1 MAPRRPTA
9 PAVAAPRGSKDEPPG
24 LVAEA
29 LARVAV
35 SSRLAVEHDRPDLAE
50 RLVAARSRL
59 TERAIPV
66 VAVGEFKRGKSTL
79 VNALLRRSVCPVD
92 ADIVTAVPTLIRYG
106 DTAGAT
112 AFYRQDSP
120 DPDGPSPPPRERALS
135 IADIESAVSEL
146 DRDAG
151 PRPTSVEVRLP
162 HPLLRSGLCLVD
174 TPGVGGLDS
183 AHGLITLGALD
194 EAQAVLF
201 VTDASQEFT
210 APEMQFLQ
218 MVVQRCPM
226 AACVVTK
233 TDLFPHWRK
242 IVALDQAHL
251 ARAGLDLEVL
261 GVSSFL
267 RLRPDQD
274 AALTEESGFRPLIRF
289 LAAVVSGGA
298 ERAARAADADVAF
311 VAAQLGRQ
319 VEAERQVVSRP
330 QETEQV
336 VRQLTTARARTERLS
351 SPSAGWQQVLTDRVQ
366 DLVTDVDHELQR
378 RLRSVTR
385 DVEEVIDR
393 GDPKDD
399 WPDVEAWLRR
409 EVAAEAVAT
418 YDTMRT
424 RAEAVVT
431 EVASQFDL
439 EAGATLEFR
448 TTAPVAHADEV
459 DLGGLDALGP
469 GGRFGTAMTAVRSG
483 AFVPMALFAAAGQ
496 LPTAVAGI
504 AVAAVL
510 APISLMIFG
519 AIIVKTVRDERLR
532 QLVHRR
538 QLAKAAAR
546 RYLDEISF
554 RVGKDC
560 RDALRQ
566 LQRRLRDEFQDR
578 AAAMHRS
585 SVATLAAAQGAVGL
599 TDAERTARSR
609 SLAQRAAEL
618 RRLQGGS
625 VVAGA
630 RADDRA
636 VARA

>member
-1 MAPRRPTA
+1 M
-9 PAVAAPRGSKDEPPG
+9 
-24 LVAEA
+24 
-29 LARVAV
+29 
-35 SSRLAVEHDRPDLAE
+35 EHDRPDLAE
-50 RLVAARSRL
+50 RLVAARARL

-66 VAVGEFKRGKSTL
+66 VAVGEFKRGKSSL

-92 ADIVTAVPTLIRYG
+92 ADIVTAVPTLVRYG
-106 DTAGAT
+106 DPAGAT
-112 AFYRQDSP
+112 AYYRQDAP
-120 DPDGPSPPPRERALS
+120 DPDRPSPPPRAQALS
-135 IADIESAVSEL
+135 IPELATAVSEL

-218 MVVQRCPM
+218 MVVQRCPV

-233 TDLFPHWRK
+233 TDLYPQWRQ
-242 IVALDQAHL
+242 IVALDEAHL
-251 ARAGLDLEVL
+251 ARAGLDLQVM

-267 RLRPDQD
+267 RLRPEQD
-274 AALTEESGFRPLIRF
+274 ATLTEESGFRPVIRF
-289 LAAVVSGGA
+289 LATVVSGGA
-298 ERAARAADADVAF
+298 ERAAAAAAADVAF

-319 VEAERQVVSRP
+319 VEAERRVVARP

-336 VRQLTTARARTERLS
+336 VEKLTTARARTERLA
-351 SPSAGWQQVLTDRVQ
+351 SPSAGWQQVLNDRVQ

-378 RLRSVTR
+378 RLRSVAR

-418 YDTMRT
+418 YDTMRA
-424 RAEAVVT
+424 RADAVVT

-439 EAGATLEFR
+439 EAGAPLSFDV
-448 TTAPVAHADEV
+448 TAPVAHADDV
-459 DLGGLDALGP
+459 DFGGLGPLGP
-469 GGRFGTAMTAVRSG
+469 GGRFATTMVAVRSG
-483 AFVPMALFAAAGQ
+483 TFVPMALFAAAGH
-496 LPTAVAGI
+496 LPVALAGI
-504 AVAAVL
+504 GALVL
-510 APISLMIFG
+510 APVSLMIFG
-519 AIIVKTVRDERLR
+519 AIVVKVVKDERGR
-532 QLVHRR
+532 QLAHRR

-560 RDALRQ
+560 RDALRH

-599 TDAERTARSR
+599 SDAERTDRGR
-609 SLAQRAAEL
+609 SLARRAAEL
-618 RRLQGGS
+618 RRLQAEPS
-625 VVAGA
+625 AGTA
-630 RADDRA
+630 LRPQGAASRG
-636 VARA
+636 